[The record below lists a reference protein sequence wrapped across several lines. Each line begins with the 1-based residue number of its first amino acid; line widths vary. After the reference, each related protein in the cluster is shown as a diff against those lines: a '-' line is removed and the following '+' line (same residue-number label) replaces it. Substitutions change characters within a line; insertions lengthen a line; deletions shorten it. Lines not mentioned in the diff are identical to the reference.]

1 VCELI
6 LNNYI
11 DYDRWA
17 NGALRLIT
25 TPAKNIRQRLKL
37 PELRLQRGDF
47 RGR

>member
-1 VCELI
+1 MRELI

-17 NGALRLIT
+17 SGTLRLIT
-25 TPAKNIRQRLKL
+25 PPAKDIRQRLQR